1 MMPQTPG
8 NSWIHEV
15 DVEDFDTQVLSTS
28 QQRPVL
34 VDFWAQWCA
43 PCLVIALLLLAL
55 SSMPVLA
62 RELASG
68 LPAKQPL
75 LIQIAMV
82 VEESPLP
89 MRRDF
94 AWLAITEMAKMYSE
108 EADRARLE
116 TRHTTRARDA
126 GQWAV
131 SVDNY
136 AEKMQA
142 RADSMTPA
150 STVEVII
157 GSDKGINLYVDGE
170 PVIVTGAFGGQ
181 QQAYEQRLI
190 EQFCVLYLC
199 ERLLVDFD
207 LSVASTNVITKK
219 RTTNAAYWSF
229 SQYAGPVCMTDDG
242 LEFQFRD
249 ASGIKQKRAAC
260 SQIVSE
266 LYDLVEVLARKHSQG
281 IMVDWSGLVIQPMAA
296 GEGHQL
302 MLNSSDNIYLS
313 LPGLAASKDLFRLV
327 RPWLAARTNGNDFHL
342 VVLNAG
348 DLMQGI
354 EYSR

>member
-1 MMPQTPG
+1 MP
-8 NSWIHEV
+8 
-15 DVEDFDTQVLSTS
+15 
-28 QQRPVL
+28 
-34 VDFWAQWCA
+34 A
-43 PCLVIALLLLAL
+43 
-55 SSMPVLA
+55 LA
-62 RELASG
+62 RGVASG

-82 VEESPLP
+82 IEDSPLP

-108 EADRARLE
+108 EADRARDE

-131 SVDNY
+131 SVDKY
-136 AEKMQA
+136 AEKMKA
-142 RADSMTPA
+142 RSNSMTPA
-150 STVEVII
+150 SAVEVII
-157 GSDKGINLYVDGE
+157 GPDKSINLYVDGE
-170 PVIVTGAFGGQ
+170 LVIVTGAFGGQ
-181 QQAYEQRLI
+181 QQTYEQRVI

-199 ERLLVDFD
+199 ERLLADFD
-207 LSVASTNVITKK
+207 LSESSTSVITKK
-219 RTTNAAYWSF
+219 RTANAAYWSF
-229 SQYAGPVCMTDDG
+229 SQYAGPVCMTDNG

-249 ASGIKQKRAAC
+249 TSRIKQKRSAC
-260 SQIVSE
+260 RQIVSE
-266 LYDLVEVLARKHSQG
+266 LYDLVEVLVRKHSQG
-281 IMVDWSGLVIQPMAA
+281 IAVDWSGLVIKPIAA

-327 RPWLAARTNGNDFHL
+327 RPWLAARVKGEDLHL

-354 EYSR
+354 ESYQ